1 MVGSGYGILC
11 GCVGNQSTLVR
22 AQDGSQDGRQDGCQ
36 DGSQDGSQDGCQ
48 DGRQDGGE
56 SHTQS
61 RYKLPLNKTNKTIL
75 TLAL

>member
-22 AQDGSQDGRQDGCQ
+22 A
-36 DGSQDGSQDGCQ
+36 QDGCQ

-61 RYKLPLNKTNKTIL
+61 RYKLPLNKTNKSIL